1 MSKPNTFPKNK
12 HYLNLIFTKL
22 MVINNNVIIYVTLIS
37 TNYNSVSI
45 NVYETIFEIYTL
57 LSLNKKQRVKLNVY
71 S

>member
-1 MSKPNTFPKNK
+1 
-12 HYLNLIFTKL
+12 